1 MALVALVLGLAAI
14 VLAARSRRA
23 VGLVLGAAV
32 LVGVGAALRTSTGVG
47 RAEHAWADDSTGVRW
62 RLVAAAGRRLDG
74 ELSEAVTRVRA
85 LADAGVG
92 AAGTDLADAVDQ
104 LDRTTRGRG
113 PERGVVVFDE
123 AGRPWAWSGRHRVA
137 LDRRIGLGVRITPF
151 YAVLSAGRQGPGG
164 RFVVAHVLLAADSVV
179 PDADNALSARFA
191 RATGVGLEVYPPGGG
206 PQVADVFDYCVPA
219 CSATDVV
226 PDTLFSVR
234 MVPPSQGAYRQALM
248 VRGTAWT
255 AAGSLA
261 LLVVLIAFGTTAGR
275 ALGLGI
281 LAAVLALTPAGRVL
295 PFGFAFSSATY
306 FVELLGPL
314 SASSGALLATATVGF
329 VAVLLLPSPR
339 RRMSPALVGVAG
351 LAGLT
356 PFVLRTLASGI
367 TPPTDGAGLSLWL
380 TWQVPLA
387 VAGVTLLI
395 LAGWLAGLAGVRRPP
410 AVVPVVVVVAAGAL
424 AILGF
429 STWSPVG
436 GWPVWYA
443 LAWVPVFVAA
453 ALPSELR
460 WRLAGAAIVSGILS
474 AVWTWGAVGDGRV
487 LLAER
492 DIAGVRQEGDPIALG
507 LLERFGSSF
516 AGPAP
521 RTSAE
526 LYRLWKRSPLETD
539 RYPAVLS
546 LWRADGTEAARLA
559 LGDLDLPPALLA
571 AAARAALERGDP
583 IVRTVPR
590 IRGTHYVLAVPIEGE
605 VVVTVGLGPRSR
617 LIPPVRVARFL
628 RGEPALPAPYTLAL
642 GPSVPMTTGE
652 RVHWRREGRS
662 AVGTTEVDGDSG
674 PRRLVAEVPLGTPS
688 SLGVRG
694 ALVVV
699 VDLAVVVL
707 LWLLAR
713 HVASRPVLRARLRD
727 LLARPSYR
735 RRLAVAFAVF
745 SVVPTVVFAGW
756 IAARLREEARHGRD
770 IATRQTLVEAVS
782 DAGALVTAP
791 PAPDAV
797 IAGLANH
804 LDADLLFYDA
814 NELQA
819 TSVPIL
825 DEFGA
830 LDRYLP
836 MNVAMGIR
844 TGAQSDYEADER
856 IAGRLTRVGYRRL
869 TEALGPAPVLAAPR
883 LLEDPDVLRNEQDL
897 VLGLMLVTL
906 GGFAAAF
913 LLGGLAARA
922 LATPVQALQRAA
934 ERVGRGDLPVP
945 FAADVPDEF
954 APVMEAFE
962 RMADDVHASRAALVT
977 QRQRTAAVLR
987 NVATGVVAVDETFHV
1002 LTSNPRAEEL
1012 LGVVLHA
1019 GDPLPEL
1026 SPPEWAPVWDWVRGA
1041 KVGAETGESQEFAL
1055 GERQIRAQM
1064 APLVGGASGWVV
1076 ALDDVTDLAQAVRVL
1091 AWGELARQVAHEIK
1105 NPLTPIRLGIQHLQ
1119 RAYDAPRGDYADTLH
1134 QTSRQILAEIERLD
1148 AIARTFSRFGAPP
1161 SGAEPLGPADVLAVA
1176 QDAAALYVIGGQG
1189 VQVVGVP
1196 VQALARRDELK
1207 EVLIN
1212 LIENARG
1219 AGATGVTVRVG
1230 AMADG
1235 VEVAVEDNGRGI
1247 PANDLRRIFEPRFS
1261 TTTSGVGLGLAI
1273 CLRLVES
1280 WGGQI
1285 AVQSAEGRGT
1295 TVLLTLRPIP
1305 TAA

>member
-1 MALVALVLGLAAI
+1 
-14 VLAARSRRA
+14 
-23 VGLVLGAAV
+23 
-32 LVGVGAALRTSTGVG
+32 
-47 RAEHAWADDSTGVRW
+47 
-62 RLVAAAGRRLDG
+62 
-74 ELSEAVTRVRA
+74 
-85 LADAGVG
+85 
-92 AAGTDLADAVDQ
+92 
-104 LDRTTRGRG
+104 
-113 PERGVVVFDE
+113 
-123 AGRPWAWSGRHRVA
+123 
-137 LDRRIGLGVRITPF
+137 
-151 YAVLSAGRQGPGG
+151 
-164 RFVVAHVLLAADSVV
+164 VVAHVLLAADSVV

-234 MVPPSQGAYRQALM
+234 MVPPSQGAYRQTLM
-248 VRGTAWT
+248 ERGTAWT
-255 AAGSLA
+255 AAGA
-261 LLVVLIAFGTTAGR
+261 LLLLVALIAFATNAGR
-275 ALGLGI
+275 ALALGI

-295 PFGFAFSSATY
+295 PLGKAFSPAAY

-314 SASSGALLATATVGF
+314 SASSGALLATAAVGF
-329 VAVLLLPSPR
+329 VAVLQLPNPR
-339 RRMSPALVGVAG
+339 RRGWLALIAAVG

-356 PFVLRTLASGI
+356 PLLLRTLASGI
-367 TPPTDGAGLSLWL
+367 TPPADGATLSLWL
-380 TWQVPLA
+380 TWQIPLA
-387 VAGVTLLI
+387 VAGTTLLM
-395 LAGWLAGLAGVRRPP
+395 LAGWLTGLVGGRRLP
-410 AVVPVVVVVAAGAL
+410 PVVTLGALVAAGTL
-424 AILGF
+424 AVVGF
-429 STWSPVG
+429 SAWSPVR
-436 GWPVWYA
+436 GWPAWYA
-443 LAWVPVFVAA
+443 WAWVPVFVAA
-453 ALPSELR
+453 ALPSDRR
-460 WRLAGAAIVSGILS
+460 WLLGGAAIVSGVLS
-474 AVWTWGAVGDGRV
+474 AAWTWGAEGDGRV
-487 LLAER
+487 RLAER
-492 DIAGVRQEGDPIALG
+492 DVVGVRQEGDPIALG
-507 LLERFGSSF
+507 LLERFGSSL

-521 RTSAE
+521 HTSAE
-526 LYRLWKRSPLETD
+526 LYRLWKRSPLEQD

-546 LWRADGTEAARLA
+546 LWRADGTETVRLA
-559 LGDLDLPPALLA
+559 LADLDLSPAVLG
-571 AAARAALERGDP
+571 AAARAALEHDAP
-583 IVRTVPR
+583 IVRTLPR
-590 IRGTHYVLAVPIEGE
+590 TRGTHYVLAVPVEGNS
-605 VVVTVGLGPRSR
+605 VVTIGLGPRSR

-628 RGEPALPAPYTLAL
+628 RGEPALPAPYTLSL
-642 GPSVPMTTGE
+642 GPPVPMTTGE
-652 RVHWRREGRS
+652 RVHWRREGRV
-662 AVGTTEVDGDSG
+662 AIGITEVQSDSG

-699 VDLAVVVL
+699 VDLAVIAL
-707 LWLLAR
+707 FWLLGR
-713 HVASRPVLRARLRD
+713 HLAGGPVLRTRLRS

-756 IAARLREEARHGRD
+756 IAARLREEARHSRD

-782 DAGALVTAP
+782 DAGSLATDAP
-791 PAPDAV
+791 GPDAA
-797 IAGLANH
+797 IAGLADH
-804 LDADLLFYDA
+804 LDADLLFYDD
-814 NELQA
+814 NELRA

-836 MNVAMGIR
+836 MNAALGLR
-844 TGAQSDYEADER
+844 SGTQPDYDADER

-869 TEALGPAPVLAAPR
+869 SDALGPAPVLAAPR

-954 APVMEAFE
+954 SPVMEAFE
-962 RMADDVHASRAALVT
+962 RMADDVHASQAALVA

-1012 LGVVLHA
+1012 LGVVLNA
-1019 GDPLPEL
+1019 GDPLLEL
-1026 SPPEWAPVWDWVRGA
+1026 SPADWTPVWDWVRGA
-1041 KVGAETGESQEFAL
+1041 KIGAETGESQEFAL

-1064 APLVGGASGWVV
+1064 APLVGVASGWVV

-1189 VQVVGVP
+1189 VRVVGVP

-1219 AGATGVTVRVG
+1219 AGATAVTVRVG

-1247 PANDLRRIFEPRFS
+1247 PANDLRRIFEPKFS